1 MAIPP
6 VRALVRHLPAHT
18 VAPVITFMRDRKS
31 GLRAVVLLVLALGA
45 LYAVRAFAL
54 VIGFRETQVFV
65 ISVAAAVAAAAWFVA
80 GRWPRICLVAVP
92 VLVTVA
98 GWQDLLGGVESMVL
112 RALTLLVVAFR
123 AATAGVRT
131 AVLLPLVAFG
141 ALLCI
146 YDPIGDYTRLRDVAR
161 NLLDFP
167 TLRSL
172 LMLFL
177 VVVVA
182 LGTMIHRQ
190 REAALVATR
199 RDEALRESERE
210 RDAARVRTA
219 VARDLHDTVAHHVS
233 AIVIRAQATL
243 RTSSD
248 DPDALRRTLEAVVAD
263 GGEALTSMRRA
274 VTLLRSPEAATTRPQ
289 GSPGERLDRAVE
301 TVRSTGVSVEVSG
314 ALEGPEYA
322 QNALVEVAR
331 EALTNV
337 MKHSEGRHVTI
348 DFRHRDGRFHAVVED
363 EGPAR
368 HREAGAP
375 GFGIVGMNERAMS
388 LGGTLRSGLTAEGG
402 WRTVMS
408 IPTEETR
415 EVADR

>member
-1 MAIPP
+1 MI
-6 VRALVRHLPAHT
+6 RSSTSRTSWRRDIALVL
-18 VAPVITFMRDRKS
+18 
-31 GLRAVVLLVLALGA
+31 LALGA
-45 LYAVRAFAL
+45 ILAGSLLAIAL
-54 VIGFRETQVFV
+54 GLREAQVLL
-65 ISVAAAVAAAAWFVA
+65 IAVAGALAAGAWLTT
-80 GRWPRICLVAVP
+80 GRWPRTSLVLVP
-92 VLVTVA
+92 VIVYALAWPVGLT
-98 GWQDLLGGVESMVL
+98 DLEALLL
-112 RALTLLVVAFR
+112 RSLAVLVVAFR
-123 AATAGVRT
+123 AAVAGVRW

-146 YDPIGDYTRLRDVAR
+146 YDPAANFSGLENVLWH
-161 NLLDFP
+161 LLDDP
-167 TLRSL
+167 VPRTL
-172 LMLFL
+172 LMVLLVFL
-177 VVVVA
+177 LV
-182 LGTMIHRQ
+182 LGHMIHRQ
-190 REAALVATR
+190 REAAQALVR
-199 RDEALRESERE
+199 RDEALKETERE

-274 VTLLRSPEAATTRPQ
+274 VTLLRSPDAATTRPQ
-289 GSPGERLDRAVE
+289 GSPLERLDRAVE
-301 TVRSTGVSVEVSG
+301 TVRSTGVSVEVFG

-348 DFRHRDGRFHAVVED
+348 DFQHRDRRFHAVIAD

-375 GFGIVGMNERAMS
+375 GFGIVGMSERAMS
-388 LGGTLRSGLTAEGG
+388 LGGTLRSGPTAEGG
-402 WRTVMS
+402 WRTVLS
-408 IPTEETR
+408 IPLEETR
-415 EVADR
+415 EAVGR

>member
-1 MAIPP
+1 MTSRRSWRRDAGLVLLAFGAISAGSLLAI
-6 VRALVRHLPAHT
+6 AL
-18 VAPVITFMRDRKS
+18 
-31 GLRAVVLLVLALGA
+31 GLREAQVLLIAVAGA
-45 LYAVRAFAL
+45 L
-54 VIGFRETQVFV
+54 
-65 ISVAAAVAAAAWFVA
+65 AAGAWFTT
-80 GRWPRICLVAVP
+80 GRSPRASLVLIP
-92 VLVTVA
+92 VLVYA
-98 GWQDLLGGVESMVL
+98 LEWQVDLTDLEALLL
-112 RALTLLVVAFR
+112 RSLAVLVVAFR
-123 AATAGVRT
+123 AAIEGVRW

-146 YDPIGDYTRLRDVAR
+146 YDPAANYSG
-161 NLLDFP
+161 LLDVP
-167 TLRSL
+167 RHLLDDPVPRTL
-172 LMLFL
+172 LMVLL
-177 VVVVA
+177 AVVIA
-182 LGTMIHRQ
+182 LGSMIHRQ

-199 RDEALRESERE
+199 RDEALKETERE
-210 RDAARVRTA
+210 RDAAKVRTA

-274 VTLLRSPEAATTRPQ
+274 VTLLRSPDAATTRPQ
-289 GSPGERLDRAVE
+289 GSPVERLDRVVE
-301 TVRSTGVSVEVSG
+301 TVRSTGVSVEVFG

-348 DFRHRDGRFHAVVED
+348 DFRHRDGWFHAVVDD

-368 HREAGAP
+368 HRETGAP
-375 GFGIVGMNERAMS
+375 GFGIVGMSERAMS
-388 LGGTLRSGLTAEGG
+388 LGGSLRSGPTAEGG
-402 WRTVMS
+402 WRTVLS
-408 IPTEETR
+408 IPLEETR
-415 EVADR
+415 EAADR

>member
-1 MAIPP
+1 
-6 VRALVRHLPAHT
+6 
-18 VAPVITFMRDRKS
+18 VIKFSTSRKS
-31 GLRAVVLLVLALGA
+31 WRRDVVLVLLALGA
-45 LYAVRAFAL
+45 LYAGGMLAVAFGL
-54 VIGFRETQVFV
+54 REAQVV
-65 ISVAAAVAAAAWFVA
+65 LIAITAVLAAAAWFA
-80 GRWPRICLVAVP
+80 TGRWPRISLVAVP
-92 VLVTVA
+92 VIVTVA
-98 GWQDLLGGVESMVL
+98 ALQDDLTELDALAL
-112 RALTLLVVAFR
+112 RSLVLLVVAFR
-123 AATAGVRT
+123 AAMAGVRP

-146 YDPIGDYTRLRDVAR
+146 YDPVGDYTGMRDVLG
-161 NLLDFP
+161 NLLHDP
-167 TLRSL
+167 TGRGL

-177 VVVVA
+177 AVIVA

-190 REAALVATR
+190 REAARVLVT

-248 DPDALRRTLEAVVAD
+248 DADALRRTLEAVVAD

-274 VTLLRSPEAATTRPQ
+274 VTLLRSPDAATTRPQ

-301 TVRSTGVSVEVSG
+301 TVRSTGVSVEVLG

-348 DFRHRDGRFHAVVED
+348 DFRHGDGRFHAVIDD

-368 HREAGAP
+368 HREAGSP
-375 GFGIVGMNERAMS
+375 GFGIVGMGERAMS
-388 LGGTLRSGLTAEGG
+388 LGGTLRSAPTAEGG
-402 WRTVMS
+402 WRTVMT
-408 IPTEETR
+408 IPVAETR
-415 EVADR
+415 EAADR